1 MAKLNA
7 AKAIE
12 NGRKCTPIG
21 YTMTLGT
28 LRLIYERNNGNAFDM
43 VSDSFYL
50 GVAQGM
56 KIAKAKMK
64 KWGVAIWMN

>member
-1 MAKLNA
+1 MAKLNV

-43 VSDSFYL
+43 VGDSFYL

-64 KWGVAIWMN
+64 K